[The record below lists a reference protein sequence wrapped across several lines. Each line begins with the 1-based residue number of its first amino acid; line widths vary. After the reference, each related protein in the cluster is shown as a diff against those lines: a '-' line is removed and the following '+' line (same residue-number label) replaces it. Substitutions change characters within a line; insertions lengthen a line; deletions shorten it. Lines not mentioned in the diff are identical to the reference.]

1 MFFFHSDREV
11 LAWRG
16 IGNVLRLLQENGSRN
31 SGDLSLHMGSQIA
44 SPGEKLYWCVYTL
57 DRRWSFGT
65 DLPFAVHD
73 TEIDRHP
80 MLDVSSNRSPPI
92 RLTASL
98 IVFHPLERLTL
109 VILRD
114 EHGILLP
121 NILRREKMAT

>member
-31 SGDLSLHMGSQIA
+31 SGDLSLHVGSQIA

-80 MLDVSSNRSPPI
+80 MLDVSFKSLVPRKTYS
-92 RLTASL
+92 LTHRFL
-98 IVFHPLERLTL
+98 FL
-109 VILRD
+109 
-114 EHGILLP
+114 
-121 NILRREKMAT
+121 